1 MKTIL
6 SLSFFMLT
14 IFMANAQDVLT
25 LKNGAQMNVFV
36 SEVTPTVIKFKKTT
50 DGPSYSMNLTDVKMV
65 MYSDGTK
72 DEFGVAPKVENKKQD
87 NIADDL
93 LAPSKR
99 YGGPRV
105 GFTYLGA
112 GTSRGKIAEAFN
124 RGDITPWISQFGW
137 QFETR
142 IFTLDDGACGLV
154 EFVPMIGGLEQGLF
168 LPSASA
174 ILGFRTRSGV
184 ELGVGPNI
192 SLSGVGLVMAAGA
205 SFKIGKVTFPINV
218 VFSPNITKTTAD
230 KVDYVYDPATNT
242 YNYITIPGVETKSGF
257 RLSLVVG
264 FNSRKS

>member
-1 MKTIL
+1 MKSIITVTL
-6 SLSFFMLT
+6 FFLA
-14 IFMANAQDVLT
+14 IFCVNAQDVMT

-36 SEVTPTVIKFKKTT
+36 SEVTPSLIKFKKTT
-50 DGPSYSMNLTDVKMV
+50 DGPMYSMNLAQVISIV
-65 MYSDGTK
+65 YHDGST
-72 DEFGVAPKVENKKQD
+72 ETFGADPKVAITKKD
-87 NIADDL
+87 NLNDDL
-93 LAPSKR
+93 LSPSKR

-105 GFTYLGA
+105 GMTYLGV
-112 GTSRGKIAEAFN
+112 GTSREKIAEAFN

-168 LPSASA
+168 LPSASG
-174 ILGFRTRSGV
+174 ILGFRTRSGI
-184 ELGVGPNI
+184 ELGVGPNL

-230 KVDYVYDPATNT
+230 GEEYDPITNT
-242 YNYITIPGVETKSGF
+242 Y
-257 RLSLVVG
+257 
-264 FNSRKS
+264 

>member
-1 MKTIL
+1 MKSIITVTL
-6 SLSFFMLT
+6 FFLA
-14 IFMANAQDVLT
+14 IFCVNAQDVMT

-36 SEVTPTVIKFKKTT
+36 SEVTPSLIKFKKTT
-50 DGPSYSMNLTDVKMV
+50 DGPMYSMNLGQVISIV
-65 MYSDGTK
+65 YRDGST
-72 DEFGVAPKVENKKQD
+72 ETFGAEPKVTITKND
-87 NIADDL
+87 NLKDDL

-99 YGGPRV
+99 YGGPRI
-105 GFTYLGA
+105 GFTYLGV
-112 GTSRGKIAEAFN
+112 GTSREKIADAFN

-168 LPSASA
+168 LPSASG
-174 ILGFRTRSGV
+174 ILGFRTRSGI
-184 ELGVGPNI
+184 ELGVGPSL

-230 KVDYVYDPATNT
+230 SDQYDPITNT
-242 YNYITIPGVETKSGF
+242 YITVPGVESKSGF

-264 FNSRKS
+264 FNSRKL

>member
-6 SLSFFMLT
+6 SLSFFMLCT
-14 IFMANAQDVLT
+14 FLVNAQDVLT

-50 DGPSYSMNLTDVKMV
+50 DGPSYTMNLTDVKMV
-65 MYSDGTK
+65 IYSDGTK
-72 DEFGVAPKVENKKQD
+72 DEFGVAPKVENKKPD
-87 NIADDL
+87 NLADDL
-93 LAPSKR
+93 LSPSKR

-105 GFTYLGA
+105 GFTYIGP

-124 RGDITPWISQFGW
+124 RGDITPWVSQFGW

-168 LPSASA
+168 LPSASG

-184 ELGVGPNI
+184 ELGVGPNL

-218 VFSPNITKTTAD
+218 VFSPSIRKTTAPS
-230 KVDYVYDPATNT
+230 KEYDPITG
-242 YNYITIPGVETKSGF
+242 NYIDVPGVTTNSGF
-257 RLSLVVG
+257 RLSLVIG

>member
-1 MKTIL
+1 M
-6 SLSFFMLT
+6 
-14 IFMANAQDVLT
+14 
-25 LKNGAQMNVFV
+25 
-36 SEVTPTVIKFKKTT
+36 
-50 DGPSYSMNLTDVKMV
+50 YSMNLVEVKSIA
-65 MYSDGTK
+65 YHDGST
-72 DEFGVAPKVENKKQD
+72 ETFGADPKVDLKKND
-87 NIADDL
+87 NLSDDL
-93 LAPSKR
+93 LSPSKR

-105 GFTYLGA
+105 GVTYLGV
-112 GTSRGKIAEAFN
+112 GTSREKIADAFN

-168 LPSASA
+168 LPSASG

-184 ELGVGPNI
+184 ELGVGPNL

-218 VFSPNITKTTAD
+218 VFSPSIRKTTAPS
-230 KVDYVYDPATNT
+230 KEYDPITG
-242 YNYITIPGVETKSGF
+242 NYIDVPGVTTNSGF
-257 RLSLVVG
+257 RLSLVIG

>member
-1 MKTIL
+1 MKSIITFAI
-6 SLSFFMLT
+6 FFLA
-14 IFMANAQDVLT
+14 IFSVNAQDVMT
-25 LKNGAQMNVFV
+25 LKNGAQMNVLV
-36 SEVTPTVIKFKKTT
+36 SEVTPSLIKFKKTT
-50 DGPSYSMNLTDVKMV
+50 DGPMYSMNLGQVISIV
-65 MYSDGTK
+65 YHDGST
-72 DEFGVAPKVENKKQD
+72 ETFGADPKVAITKKD
-87 NIADDL
+87 NLNDDL
-93 LAPSKR
+93 LSPSKR

-105 GFTYLGA
+105 GMTYLGV
-112 GTSRGKIAEAFN
+112 GTSRGKIADAFN

-168 LPSASA
+168 LPSASG
-174 ILGFRTRSGV
+174 ILGFRTRSGI
-184 ELGVGPNI
+184 ELGVGPSL

-230 KVDYVYDPATNT
+230 SEQYDPITNT
-242 YNYITIPGVETKSGF
+242 YSTVPGVESKSGF

>member
-1 MKTIL
+1 MKSIITF
-6 SLSFFMLT
+6 SLFF
-14 IFMANAQDVLT
+14 FAVFCVNAQDVMS
-25 LKNGAQMNVFV
+25 LKNGSQMTVFV
-36 SEVTPTVIKFKKTT
+36 SEVTPTVIKFKKSA
-50 DGPSYSMNLTDVKMV
+50 DGPTYSMNLVEINSIT
-65 MYSDGTK
+65 YSNGST
-72 DEFGVAPKVENKKQD
+72 ETFGAAPKITITKND
-87 NIADDL
+87 NLKDDL
-93 LAPSKR
+93 LSPSKR

-105 GFTYLGA
+105 GVTFLQK
-112 GTSRGKIAEAFN
+112 GTSRDRIAEAFD

-168 LPSASA
+168 LPSASG

-184 ELGVGPNI
+184 ELGVGPNL

-230 KVDYVYDPATNT
+230 SEEYDFNTNT
-242 YNYITIPGVETKSGF
+242 YIIVPGVESKSGF
-257 RLSLVVG
+257 RLSLVMG

>member
-1 MKTIL
+1 MYLILHSISQEVLTIKFIFMKTIL
-6 SLSFFMLT
+6 SLSFFILT

-36 SEVTPTVIKFKKTT
+36 SEVTPTLIKFKKST

-72 DEFGVAPKVENKKQD
+72 DEFGIAPKVENKKTD
-87 NIADDL
+87 NLADDL
-93 LAPSKR
+93 LSPSKR

-105 GFTYLGA
+105 GVTFLGV
-112 GTSRGKIAEAFN
+112 GTSRERIAEAFT
-124 RGDITPWISQFGW
+124 REDITPWISQFGW

-168 LPSASA
+168 LPSASG

-192 SLSGVGLVMAAGA
+192 SLSGVGLVLAAGA
-205 SFKIGKVTFPINV
+205 SFKIGKITFPINV
-218 VFSPNITKTTAD
+218 VFSPSIRKIPIGGT
-230 KVDYVYDPATNT
+230 PTN
-242 YNYITIPGVETKSGF
+242 SGF
-257 RLSLVVG
+257 RLSLVIG

>member
-1 MKTIL
+1 MKSIMTFTL
-6 SLSFFMLT
+6 FFLA
-14 IFMANAQDVLT
+14 IFSVNAQDVMT
-25 LKNGAQMNVFV
+25 LKNGAQINVFV
-36 SEVTPTVIKFKKTT
+36 SEVTPSLIKFKKTT
-50 DGPSYSMNLTDVKMV
+50 DGPMYSMNLVEVKSIA
-65 MYSDGTK
+65 YHDGST
-72 DEFGVAPKVENKKQD
+72 ETFGADPKVDLKKND
-87 NIADDL
+87 NLSDDL
-93 LAPSKR
+93 LSPSKR

-105 GFTYLGA
+105 GVTYLGV
-112 GTSRGKIAEAFN
+112 GTSREKIADAFN

-168 LPSASA
+168 LPSASG

-184 ELGVGPNI
+184 ELGVGPNL

-218 VFSPNITKTTAD
+218 VFSPSIRKTTAPS
-230 KVDYVYDPATNT
+230 KEYDPITG
-242 YNYITIPGVETKSGF
+242 NYIDVPGVTTNSGF
-257 RLSLVVG
+257 RLSLVIG

>member
-1 MKTIL
+1 MKSIITL
-6 SLSFFMLT
+6 TFF
-14 IFMANAQDVLT
+14 IFAIFYVNAQDVMT

-36 SEVTPTVIKFKKTT
+36 SEVTPSLIKFKKTT
-50 DGPSYSMNLTDVKMV
+50 DGPMYSMNLGQVISIV
-65 MYSDGTK
+65 YHDGST
-72 DEFGVAPKVENKKQD
+72 ETFGADPKVAITKKD
-87 NIADDL
+87 NLNDDL
-93 LAPSKR
+93 LSPSKR

-105 GFTYLGA
+105 GMTYLGA
-112 GTSRGKIAEAFN
+112 GTSRGKIADAFN

-168 LPSASA
+168 LPSASG
-174 ILGFRTRSGV
+174 ILGFRTRSGI
-184 ELGVGPNI
+184 ELGVGPSL

-230 KVDYVYDPATNT
+230 NDQYDPITGT
-242 YNYITIPGVETKSGF
+242 YITVPGVESKSGF

-264 FNSRKS
+264 FNSRKL

>member
-1 MKTIL
+1 MKFIITF
-6 SLSFFMLT
+6 SLFF
-14 IFMANAQDVLT
+14 FAVFCVDAQDVMS
-25 LKNGAQMNVFV
+25 LKNGSQMTVFV
-36 SEVTPTVIKFKKTT
+36 SEVTPTLIKFKKTT
-50 DGPSYSMNLTDVKMV
+50 DGPLYTMNITDVKMV

-72 DEFGVAPKVENKKQD
+72 EEFGVVLKVENKKPE
-87 NIADDL
+87 NLADDL
-93 LAPSKR
+93 LSPSKR

-105 GFTYLGA
+105 GVTFLQA
-112 GTSRGKIAEAFN
+112 GTSRDRIAEAFD

-168 LPSASA
+168 LPSASG

-184 ELGVGPNI
+184 ELGVGPNL

-230 KVDYVYDPATNT
+230 SEEYDFNTNT
-242 YNYITIPGVETKSGF
+242 YIIVPGVESKSGF
-257 RLSLVVG
+257 RLSLVMG

>member
-1 MKTIL
+1 MKSIITFTL
-6 SLSFFMLT
+6 FFLA
-14 IFMANAQDVLT
+14 IFCVNAQDVMT

-36 SEVTPTVIKFKKTT
+36 SEVTPTLIKFKKTT

-105 GFTYLGA
+105 GVTYLGV
-112 GTSRGKIAEAFN
+112 GTSREKIAEAFN

-168 LPSASA
+168 LPSASG
-174 ILGFRTRSGV
+174 ILGFRTRSGI
-184 ELGVGPNI
+184 ELGVGPNL
-192 SLSGVGLVMAAGA
+192 SLSGVGLVLAAGA

-218 VFSPNITKTTAD
+218 VFSPSIRKTPPTTT
-230 KVDYVYDPATNT
+230 VYDPITGVGTEVKGIPTN
-242 YNYITIPGVETKSGF
+242 SGF
-257 RLSLVVG
+257 RLSLVIG